1 MALVFTQTPPTL
13 SLAQSP
19 VAFSVFEDTGLY
31 SASEFQYTCQVTYW
45 TGSEASSGSYDYL
58 LTKFP
63 NTSGVGIFDISRVL
77 NAAQNQLAY
86 DYTSSVLYY
95 KAAFNYNY
103 LSGSGT
109 RASGSITPLLS
120 SSLYKTLDGYAIF
133 PEPIN
138 QNVPSKSLHWPLMTD
153 GPVTQSVLPS
163 DIGSFAV
170 YVGTTGATVPTKVTY
185 TKIGGASS
193 DVTVTA
199 TTSSTGQIVRVPL
212 APSQSSFPLV
222 VTDGDSYRVQAY
234 NGASPLGTSILFE
247 VVCAYKYVPVRVM
260 WKNRY
265 GQFDYL
271 NFYKANYKTFNTDQ
285 RTYQPQLG
293 SWDATT
299 LSYNTAQNNSQ
310 KYIVNTTEQ
319 LTVNSDWLQESFN
332 EAYKQL
338 LVSDEIYWLYDM
350 PNNLVKPLSITT
362 NSVKFKTGVNDK
374 LIQYTVDF
382 SIGQTFKLII

>member
-1 MALVFTQTPPTL
+1 MALVFTQLPPTL

-19 VAFSVFEDTGLY
+19 VAYSVFENGGLY
-31 SASEFQYTCQVTYW
+31 SGSEFQYTCQLTFW
-45 TGSEASSGSYDYL
+45 TGSESVSGSYDYL
-58 LTKFP
+58 LTKYP
-63 NTSGVGIFDISRVL
+63 NTSGVGIFDVSRVL

-103 LSGSGT
+103 LSGSV
-109 RASGSITPLLS
+109 RVSGSVIPPLS
-120 SSLYKTLDGYAIF
+120 SSVYKTLDGYSIF

-138 QNVPSKSLHWPLMTD
+138 QNVPSKSLYWPLMTD
-153 GPVTQSVLPS
+153 GPVTQSVLPT

-170 YVGTTGATVPTKVTY
+170 YAGTTGATVPTKVRY
-185 TKIGGASS
+185 TKIGGSSADITVSGSTAS
-193 DVTVTA
+193 VQ
-199 TTSSTGQIVRVPL
+199 QIKRVPL

-222 VTDGDSYRVQAY
+222 VTDGDAYTVQAFS
-234 NGASPLGTSILFE
+234 GSTALGNTILFE
-247 VVCAYKYVPVRVM
+247 VVCAYKYTPIRVM

-271 NFYKANYKTFNTDQ
+271 NFYKANYKTFNTEQ

-293 SWDATT
+293 SWDSTT
-299 LSYNTAQNNSQ
+299 LTYNPAQNNNQ
-310 KYIVNTTEQ
+310 KYIIDTTEQ
-319 LTVNSDWLQESFN
+319 LQVNSDWLQETFN

-338 LVSDEIYWLYDM
+338 LISDEIYWLYDQ

-382 SIGQTFKLII
+382 SVGQTFKLII

>member
-19 VAFSVFEDTGLY
+19 VAISVFEDTGLY
-31 SASEFQYTCQVTYW
+31 SGSEFQYTCQLTYW
-45 TGSEASSGSYDYL
+45 TGSESASGSYDYF

-63 NTSGVGIFDISRVL
+63 NTSGVGIFDLSRVL
-77 NAAQNQLAY
+77 NSAQNQLAY

-103 LSGSGT
+103 LSGSGV
-109 RASGSITPLLS
+109 RVSGSNQPILTS
-120 SSLYKTLDGYAIF
+120 SFFKTLDGYSLF

-138 QNVPSKSLHWPLMTD
+138 QNVPSKSIHWPLMTD
-153 GPVTQSVLPS
+153 GPVSQSVLPS
-163 DIGSFAV
+163 DIGSFAT
-170 YVGTTGATVPTKVTY
+170 YVGTTGATVPTRVVY
-185 TKIGGASS
+185 SGSNGNGSI
-193 DVTVTA
+193 TVTA
-199 TTSSTGQIVRVPL
+199 TTSSTGQIIRVPL
-212 APSQSSFPLV
+212 APSQSSFPLT
-222 VTDGDSYRVQAY
+222 VTDGDTYTVQAY
-234 NGASPLGTSILFE
+234 NGSSPLGTPIYFE

-271 NFYKANYKTFNTDQ
+271 NFYKANYKTFNTEQ

-293 SWDATT
+293 SWDATS
-299 LSYNTAQNNSQ
+299 LSYNPATNNSQ

-319 LTVNSDWLQESFN
+319 LDVNSDWLQEAFN
-332 EAYKQL
+332 EIYKQL
-338 LVSDEIYWLYDM
+338 LVSDEVYWIYDS
-350 PNNLVKPLSITT
+350 PNNLVKPLSILT
-362 NSVKFKTGVNDK
+362 NSVRFKTGVNDK
-374 LIQYTVDF
+374 LIQYTVSF